1 MSDQERAPPTPPGV
15 SESADSAPT
24 ASTGEPSEDSALP
37 RSFGEAFGELLR
49 DRFVQAILA
58 AGLLLGALEM
68 GFFG

>member
-1 MSDQERAPPTPPGV
+1 MIRELRKIRGGPKLR
-15 SESADSAPT
+15 
-24 ASTGEPSEDSALP
+24 ALP